1 MIDTYAKSDNRKRY
15 RKTLNNLY
23 NSLANSYIDEIM
35 VRDAFLA
42 YWKDRKEFI
51 QNSAKFVLES
61 SEEY

>member
-1 MIDTYAKSDNRKRY
+1 MIGTYAKSDNRKRY

-35 VRDAFLA
+35 VKDAFLA